1 MKGYKAR
8 SGNYITGRE
17 LEQRKKNWKKEQQET
32 RKQREEEE
40 KRQQEIRIALYL
52 QEKKEIEEEK
62 ARMQQLRELKI
73 DFMNNKIIKLN
84 LSQKQFI
91 IVYDL
96 MNYNTYQIISDY
108 NRGRITSEDI
118 AIALKAI
125 PAELIEDQYLEA
137 ITELQ

>member
-1 MKGYKAR
+1 MF
-8 SGNYITGRE
+8 YITKSKFQKISHSYFLHKFSYTCMPTKQKE
-17 LEQRKKNWKKEQQET
+17 LELQK
-32 RKQREEEE
+32 EEEY
-40 KRQQEIRIALYL
+40 KIALYL
-52 QEKKEIEEEK
+52 QEKKEIKEEK
-62 ARMQQLRELKI
+62 ARMRQLRESKI

-96 MNYNTYQIISDY
+96 INYNAYQIISDY
-108 NRGRITSEDI
+108 NRKRITSKDI
-118 AIALKAI
+118 EIALKVI